1 MDFTKEQI
9 EEIGLS
15 EDQVKKVQVLTNDN
29 EATLKGGWD
38 ATANEQ
44 AEGIL
49 TGAIKYAQTENGF
62 TLERN
67 QGEKAG
73 DWFKRFSGAY
83 LSPQK
88 TDLEK
93 AKSDYEDKM
102 KNVKGNEALTKEYD
116 DLKIVNDDLLKKY
129 ADYDTL
135 KEVSD
140 KYEPLSNE
148 YKGMKKRVAYN
159 SVKPRFADSVN
170 EYEAATKWGEFIADV
185 EKDYTIAFDGDKAI
199 AISKENKH
207 VVKDLKDLVSSN
219 TVIKELIKGRQQRG
233 PNSQQ
238 ANLQDIEG
246 IPFQV
251 PEGADSI
258 TRGKLIRDYLAT
270 KGLNPMSNEHAVKFA
285 ELNDKMLQKTA

>member
-1 MDFTKEQI
+1 MEFTADQIKEL
-9 EEIGLS
+9 GLS
-15 EDQVKKVQVLTNDN
+15 EDQVTKVQELSNTNIAVL
-29 EATLKGGWD
+29 KKGWD
-38 ATANEQ
+38 SKGNDD

-49 TGAIKYAQTENGF
+49 TGAVKYAQTETGF

-67 QGEKAG
+67 QGEKVG

-83 LSPQK
+83 LSGQK

-116 DLKIVNDDLLKKY
+116 DLKIVNDDLLKKF